1 MAAISDLQIS
11 ASFEKA
17 AKRREAIRAN
27 PDGNTRNRE
36 AREARFHGEQK
47 TEWWPRV
54 KSAHSSFF
62 RSAFSPLFSL
72 LSNGQERE
80 ERGGVGVQV
89 RARNATR
96 KTACRPD
103 IRAKRTDVLFPLCWL
118 AKSRTDPLPILVST
132 LVFIIRLQ
140 FNGFPLLSSLR

>member
-72 LSNGQERE
+72 LSNGQERRRGE
-80 ERGGVGVQV
+80 GLVCRYARGMRHEKPPAGQISERNGRMSYFPYAGL
-89 RARNATR
+89 RNR
-96 KTACRPD
+96 EP
-103 IRAKRTDVLFPLCWL
+103 IRSRFLLAHSCSSFVCNSMDFP
-118 AKSRTDPLPILVST
+118 
-132 LVFIIRLQ
+132 F
-140 FNGFPLLSSLR
+140 FLR

>member
-1 MAAISDLQIS
+1 MAAISDLQVS

-72 LSNGQERE
+72 LSNGQGRE
-80 ERGGVGVQV
+80 GL
-89 RARNATR
+89 
-96 KTACRPD
+96 ACRYVRGMRHEKPPARYPSETDGCLISLMLACEIENRSAPD
-103 IRAKRTDVLFPLCWL
+103 SC
-118 AKSRTDPLPILVST
+118 
-132 LVFIIRLQ
+132 
-140 FNGFPLLSSLR
+140 